1 MGWGLCVIQDR
12 QVSVRYVSKMEFC
25 SICELCE
32 KTYTIHNSEFT
43 IQNYDYHRRKSKKV
57 KGLWESKKLKCK
69 KIKTLKLKVQ
79 TSISKV
85 QSSKFKGKS
94 IVR

>member
-32 KTYTIHNSEFT
+32 KTYTI
-43 IQNYDYHRRKSKKV
+43 QNYDYHRRKSKKV
-57 KGLWESKKLKCK
+57 KT
-69 KIKTLKLKVQ
+69 IKFNGYIILSQNSQINRYNKATE
-79 TSISKV
+79 T
-85 QSSKFKGKS
+85 
-94 IVR
+94 